1 MILILY
7 ECVIDPQISRLRKP
21 ATNALWE
28 KWPLIFGLPLKI
40 LSNKYLGVCY
50 INMLNSDV
58 NTFRYDIIFQ
68 ISCLRKSASYTF
80 WCKVLFI
87 FKFFVKLLK
96 NCDFEWIFTW
106 QKGIWLSEYAINIL
120 ISRLMPSHTSLHIL
134 VEGTLKF
141 KFVKTLRNFVLVWNK
156 WSIREYTHDN
166 LIRLCMTRRDLGTI
180 YRARERFCITICHQ
194 FSDIVHKEISYLYI
208 DRRYHSISNFRENC
222 ESVPLE

>member
-1 MILILY
+1 MN
-7 ECVIDPQISRLRKP
+7 VIDPQMSRLRKP

-40 LSNKYLGVCY
+40 LSNKYLGVCD

-156 WSIREYTHDN
+156 WSIWEYTHDN
-166 LIRLCMTRRDLGTI
+166 LDFTWQGGIWGLYTGHGNVFVSQYAIIFR
-180 YRARERFCITICHQ
+180 YRA
-194 FSDIVHKEISYLYI
+194 
-208 DRRYHSISNFRENC
+208 
-222 ESVPLE
+222 